1 MRRRTP
7 RDIYHE
13 VKYHAIEV
21 AALSYFCHGLLRK
34 SSTNS
39 NRRVPLSTGRHL
51 RFHADFTN

>member
-21 AALSYFCHGLLRK
+21 AALVVF
-34 SSTNS
+34 
-39 NRRVPLSTGRHL
+39 LSWLTKEVIHQL
-51 RFHADFTN
+51 K